1 MDWYSLHWDTYM
13 YNKRL
18 RKKKF
23 HLVDFCRVF
32 IKHWLR
38 AIRIE
43 LNINFVLSLLFF
55 FLIIKKRDLWE
66 GQLLAADSRYFYFF
80 FAKVKITESNI
91 CKASLVSL
99 TCNCT
104 VWCNKPI
111 FQEWEFFSSPD
122 TLHFCRAS
130 WDIQSSVSCSWR
142 SGAGPH
148 PKLCHCLLIVS
159 QQFTNSQDQKS
170 LWVPRCFQWRCRKA

>member
-1 MDWYSLHWDTYM
+1 MSAQSAHQPLVSW
-13 YNKRL
+13 RIQ
-18 RKKKF
+18 
-23 HLVDFCRVF
+23 HLMSYFSSSGSSGAFC
-32 IKHWLR
+32 I
-38 AIRIE
+38 
-43 LNINFVLSLLFF
+43 FVLSLLFF

-66 GQLLAADSRYFYFF
+66 GQLLAADSRYFFFF